1 MATSTKKTTARRVP
15 VGTVIWLSMCWV
27 VPLIALLIFGSFTN
41 YHIEYEHHQM
51 ARRLAAGLLVALAII
66 GMLYALDV
74 VGQNK
79 GSPWYTNGF
88 LVALVLFWGL
98 CPPTWFFTDY
108 YLVDQKALG
117 LPPDVI
123 ADIVAAVDAKGRK
136 DVFTAHLAATKTY
149 ADLASKIWVA
159 VGAALATAIGFANR

>member
-1 MATSTKKTTARRVP
+1 MATRAQKNAAARVP
-15 VGTVIWLSMCWV
+15 VGTVISLTMCWV
-27 VPLIALLIFGSFTN
+27 APLIVLLIVGSFTD
-41 YHIEYEHHQM
+41 YHIGYDRYQIGRRM
-51 ARRLAAGLLVALAII
+51 ASGLLVALAIV

-98 CPPTWFFTDY
+98 CPPTWFFTEY

-117 LPPDVI
+117 LPPDVV
-123 ADIVAAVDAKGRK
+123 AAMKAAVDGKGK
-136 DVFTAHLAATKTY
+136 ADVFAAHLATTKTY

-159 VGAALATAIGFANR
+159 VGAALATAVGFANR